1 MTHGLGLIPPD
12 DLGELVVKG
21 QTVFEPNG
29 PYRMPIWRDAG
40 IKFQPILP
48 PRGPNKPT
56 AHNWGSMYS
65 LIVLKSTDEAKQ
77 RATTIAALGALADD
91 AQVPMCKI
99 HLGWPASK
107 SALAS
112 APYQAL
118 LAADK
123 EMKAFADMY
132 SSCWILPAIPSF
144 AAIDTLRGTMMT
156 KIYKRQDSIKNA
168 LLDAE
173 TQGQRLLD
181 EDLARATRK

>member
-1 MTHGLGLIPPD
+1 
-12 DLGELVVKG
+12 
-21 QTVFEPNG
+21 
-29 PYRMPIWRDAG
+29 
-40 IKFQPILP
+40 
-48 PRGPNKPT
+48 
-56 AHNWGSMYS
+56 
-65 LIVLKSTDEAKQ
+65 
-77 RATTIAALGALADD
+77 
-91 AQVPMCKI
+91 MCQI

-112 APYQAL
+112 AAYQQL

-123 EMKAFADMY
+123 QMKAFADMF

-156 KIYKRQDSIKNA
+156 KIYKRLDSIRNA
-168 LLDAE
+168 LAEAE